1 MTTFSKSWGVGI
13 MNITLVSVSER
24 TREIGT
30 RKALGAK
37 RRDLLLQ
44 FIVES
49 LTLSTSG
56 GGIGLLLGVLIA
68 RAVSNFGGWATS
80 IEAPALITAFTFSAR
95 VGLVARVYPAMQAA
109 KLDPVIALV

>member
-1 MTTFSKSWGVGI
+1 
-13 MNITLVSVSER
+13 MNIMLVSVSER

-49 LTLSTSG
+49 LALSVSG
-56 GGIGLLLGVLIA
+56 GSLGLVSGVLIA
-68 RAVSNFGGWATS
+68 RAVSNFANWPVKIDVS
-80 IEAPALITAFTFSAR
+80 ALAIAFTFSAL
-95 VGLVARVYPAMQAA
+95 VGLVAGVYPAMQAA
-109 KLDPVIALV
+109 KLDPVIALSYE